1 MKINLTQEMNK
12 GSLIG
17 GIVLH
22 NVTYVFSEEFDA
34 GTFTDENRNEDGD
47 TIIDLK
53 LTMNGIDLDLTSY
66 FKRWED
72 MVEESI
78 KNHAKHMVLN
88 NLSDVDDIINELIDD
103 VRNKIAPIINER
115 IDSLDTTPK
124 SNKILRGLIPKP
136 ISVKSDRLLESF
148 DKAAEKW
155 GWEQDQG
162 SGPEVN
168 IATSEYIK
176 AKQDLINH
184 IYDLENK

>member
-1 MKINLTQEMNK
+1 MKINLTEEMSK

-17 GIVLH
+17 SIVLH
-22 NVTYVFSEEFDA
+22 NVTYVFSEEFNT
-34 GTFTDENRNEDGD
+34 GTFTDDNRNENGD
-47 TIIDLK
+47 TIIDLT

-103 VRNKIAPIINER
+103 VKNKIAPIINER
-115 IDSLDTTPK
+115 IDSLDKPPELNKTPK
-124 SNKILRGLIPKP
+124 GLIQTP
-136 ISVKSDRLLESF
+136 ISVKSDRLLEF
-148 DKAAEKW
+148 FNTAAEEW

-162 SGPEVN
+162 SESASNDSEVV
-168 IATSEYIK
+168 YIK